1 MGLKAVA
8 KLAPNSDVFSIRY
21 LMKHLRTPMYRNG
34 YALLLSGFTSAGLG
48 MIYWLLAARSYPA
61 ATVGLSSAAIAAMM
75 LLSGASQLSLNS
87 ALVRFVPLAG
97 RATGRLVGY
106 SYLISA
112 MAAAVIGLIFCL
124 GLDRLAPALRPF
136 LVNPVRQRTFVLA
149 IMIWCIFAL
158 QDSALTGL
166 RQAMWVPLENTA
178 VTVVKIV
185 LLLVFA
191 RYSRQY
197 GIFASWMIPV
207 AASILPLN
215 LLIFRRLIPDHVQA
229 SKDLATRLVP
239 RQIGKYI
246 LANYLGSLFF
256 LASTT
261 LLPIIV
267 INLVGPKAN
276 AFFYMPWMIATA
288 LQLIAVNMT
297 TSFTVEA
304 TRDQMKLSIYCYRV
318 LMQSMRLLIPLVVI
332 ILLGAPLI
340 LLLFG
345 RDYANEGAM
354 LLRLLALSAIPNVI
368 VVLYVSLARVENRV
382 RGIVMVQGALCVLVL
397 SMSYVLLQTFGITG
411 VGLAW
416 LASQTV
422 VAVFLWLTRLR
433 SILATGG
440 AAYKQER
447 AETLAA

>member
-1 MGLKAVA
+1 
-8 KLAPNSDVFSIRY
+8 
-21 LMKHLRTPMYRNG
+21 
-34 YALLLSGFTSAGLG
+34 
-48 MIYWLLAARSYPA
+48 
-61 ATVGLSSAAIAAMM
+61 
-75 LLSGASQLSLNS
+75 
-87 ALVRFVPLAG
+87 
-97 RATGRLVGY
+97 
-106 SYLISA
+106 
-112 MAAAVIGLIFCL
+112 
-124 GLDRLAPALRPF
+124 
-136 LVNPVRQRTFVLA
+136 
-149 IMIWCIFAL
+149 
-158 QDSALTGL
+158 
-166 RQAMWVPLENTA
+166 
-178 VTVVKIV
+178 
-185 LLLVFA
+185 
-191 RYSRQY
+191 
-197 GIFASWMIPV
+197 
-207 AASILPLN
+207 
-215 LLIFRRLIPDHVQA
+215 
-229 SKDLATRLVP
+229 VP

-276 AFFYMPWMIATA
+276 AYFYMPWMIATA

-345 RDYANEGAM
+345 RDYANEGAT